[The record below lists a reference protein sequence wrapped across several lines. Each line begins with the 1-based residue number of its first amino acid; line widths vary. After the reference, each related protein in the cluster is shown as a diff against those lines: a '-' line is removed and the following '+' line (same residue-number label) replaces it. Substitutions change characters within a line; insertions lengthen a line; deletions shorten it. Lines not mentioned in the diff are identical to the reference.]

1 MPHATP
7 NRDGDHPTPPAPA
20 RTSTSPA
27 LPPPPDAQAPN
38 HTEAPQ
44 TSTATTGAGNPTS
57 GTSTTRSDSA
67 TSATR
72 SVGPTLGTL
81 ASRASHPASGTPA
94 ARSVR
99 PSLGTL
105 ATRAGNSTSR
115 TPATE
120 ADSATSATSAARPVR
135 PSLGTLATRA
145 GDPASGTPA
154 TGADSATSATSAA
167 RSVGPTLG
175 ALATRSGSPT
185 SGTPAT
191 RSVRPSLGALATR
204 AGNPTSGT
212 PAARSVRPS
221 LGTLATRAGNPTSG
235 TPATGSDS
243 ATSATPATRP
253 VRPSLGTLAT
263 RAGNPTSRTPA
274 AGSDSATSAAP
285 AARAG
290 RRILGT
296 LALTLAFALAT
307 ATGLCLPPPPAYAAT
322 TSPFPGTPARA
333 AAKDP
338 SATVGAQQDHQTTQ
352 GLDQAHVAL
361 IGVPGL
367 EWSDLNPSRN
377 PNLWSLLS
385 QGASASLSTRA
396 VPPPDRGI
404 TCPTAGWLTVSAG
417 QRAGT
422 AGKGC
427 LQPPTPQLTGEAAKI
442 PNWPALTA
450 YQSETGFDAQLGTLG
465 QLVTDNGGKVAAIGP
480 GAALAGA
487 DKSGSI
493 AKYAP
498 TLDAAG
504 DLTPY
509 NLIIMEAADLAT
521 AWTAQPLDEYGVP
534 TPLPAAARQ
543 AAATK
548 ADQQIGALIAKL
560 PPNTTIL
567 VAGISDVSPIAHLHV
582 AIAKGPS
589 PSGRPY
595 DHGYLT
601 ATSTRQDALVTIT
614 DLTATAIQLLGL
626 PAPRQVVGR
635 PWQPNGPSAATP
647 AETVAE
653 LADGDLA
660 SQVLREVRGPFF
672 AVLVTVQLLFYA
684 FAALALRRRRN
695 TAPPTPPGAKPPAT
709 NLPPTEIP
717 STDPSSTDPSSAEHP
732 STQPQPQPVE
742 RPSTERPSTE
752 RPSTERPS
760 TERPSTERP
769 STERPSTERPSTA
782 QAGTSALVS
791 SDGDFANNSRLLKS
805 VQIVAVISGAIP
817 VSTFLAQLV
826 PWWTLPVPMLSVIV
840 TIVAIAGLLTALAF
854 AGPWRA
860 HVLGPLTVV
869 AAVTS
874 LALLIDVMSGSRL
887 QVNAVTGYEPVT
899 GGRFYGFSNIAFA
912 VYATGTILGLAGV
925 AQWLLSRGVSR
936 VVVVAACALYGGLA
950 VFADGWPSWGADF
963 GGVPAFVIGLA
974 VFLILLSG
982 KRVSLLRLL
991 LVGLMG
997 AVLVGALSV
1006 FDWLRPDSQRTHL
1019 GNFVQQIID
1028 GQAWTVV
1035 GRKFSAMIGVT
1046 VGNWSLTL
1054 LSLVALA
1061 FLFLILDR
1069 PSRWGASALG
1079 QAYRLAPTLRAG
1091 LFGALTCA
1099 FVGFLMNDS
1108 GIAIPAMALTVAV
1121 PLTLA
1126 ACVRALQLTTVPED

>member
-1 MPHATP
+1 M
-7 NRDGDHPTPPAPA
+7 
-20 RTSTSPA
+20 
-27 LPPPPDAQAPN
+27 
-38 HTEAPQ
+38 
-44 TSTATTGAGNPTS
+44 
-57 GTSTTRSDSA
+57 
-67 TSATR
+67 
-72 SVGPTLGTL
+72 
-81 ASRASHPASGTPA
+81 
-94 ARSVR
+94 
-99 PSLGTL
+99 
-105 ATRAGNSTSR
+105 
-115 TPATE
+115 
-120 ADSATSATSAARPVR
+120 
-135 PSLGTLATRA
+135 
-145 GDPASGTPA
+145 
-154 TGADSATSATSAA
+154 
-167 RSVGPTLG
+167 
-175 ALATRSGSPT
+175 
-185 SGTPAT
+185 
-191 RSVRPSLGALATR
+191 
-204 AGNPTSGT
+204 
-212 PAARSVRPS
+212 
-221 LGTLATRAGNPTSG
+221 
-235 TPATGSDS
+235 
-243 ATSATPATRP
+243 
-253 VRPSLGTLAT
+253 
-263 RAGNPTSRTPA
+263 
-274 AGSDSATSAAP
+274 
-285 AARAG
+285 
-290 RRILGT
+290 
-296 LALTLAFALAT
+296 
-307 ATGLCLPPPPAYAAT
+307 
-322 TSPFPGTPARA
+322 
-333 AAKDP
+333 
-338 SATVGAQQDHQTTQ
+338 
-352 GLDQAHVAL
+352 
-361 IGVPGL
+361 PGL
-367 EWSDLNPSRN
+367 EWSDLHPSRT
-377 PNLWSLLS
+377 PNLWALIS

-404 TCPTAGWLTVSAG
+404 TCPTTGWLTISAG

-442 PNWPALTA
+442 PNWPTLAA

-465 QLVTDNGGKVAAIGP
+465 QLVTDNGGKVAAIGA

-487 DKSGSI
+487 DRSGNL
-493 AKYAP
+493 AKYTP
-498 TLDAAG
+498 TLDTAG

-521 AWTAQPLDEYGVP
+521 AWTGQPLDEYGVP
-534 TPLPAAARQ
+534 TPLPTTARQ
-543 AAATK
+543 AAVTK

-560 PPNTTIL
+560 PPNTTTL
-567 VAGISDVSPIAHLHV
+567 VAGISDVSPTAHLHV

-589 PSGRPY
+589 PSGQPY

-635 PWQPNGPSAATP
+635 PWQPNGPTSATP

-684 FAALALRRRRN
+684 LAALALRRRRSTPSPHPTADQPRTPSHHGTKPSPLIAN
-695 TAPPTPPGAKPPAT
+695 RTTSSATATLNTPEDTTPPTTNPLKTAKDTTESTTTPPDTATANTTEDRTPPTTDALKLPEQTAPPTSPG
-709 NLPPTEIP
+709 TEP
-717 STDPSSTDPSSAEHP
+717 LSAEP
-732 STQPQPQPVE
+732 LTTQPLTTQPFSAEP
-742 RPSTERPSTE
+742 PSTEHD
-752 RPSTERPS
+752 
-760 TERPSTERP
+760 
-769 STERPSTERPSTA
+769 
-782 QAGTSALVS
+782 GTSPFGTPA
-791 SDGDFANNSRLLKS
+791 GDFASTSKLLKA

-817 VSTFLAQLV
+817 VSTFLTQLV
-826 PWWTLPVPMLSVIV
+826 PWWSLPVPMLSVIV
-840 TIVAIAGLLTALAF
+840 TIVAIAGLITALAF

-874 LALLIDVMSGSRL
+874 LALLIDVMSGSKL

-925 AQWLLSRGVSR
+925 AQWLLGRGVSR
-936 VVVVAACALYGGLA
+936 VVVVAVCALYGGLA
-950 VFADGWPSWGADF
+950 IFADGWPSWGADF

-991 LVGLMG
+991 LVGLVG
-997 AVLVGALSV
+997 AVFVGALSV
-1006 FDWLRPDSQRTHL
+1006 FDWLRPDAQRTHL
-1019 GNFVQQIID
+1019 GNFVQQVID

-1061 FLFLILDR
+1061 FLFLVLNR

-1126 ACVRALQLTTVPED
+1126 ACVRALQLTTPNWH

>member
-1 MPHATP
+1 MPHAAP
-7 NRDGDHPTPPAPA
+7 NREGDHPTPPAPVRVSTRPALQPTSEA
-20 RTSTSPA
+20 RTPRHA
-27 LPPPPDAQAPN
+27 G
-38 HTEAPQ
+38 APQ
-44 TSTATTGAGNPTS
+44 PST
-57 GTSTTRSDSA
+57 
-67 TSATR
+67 
-72 SVGPTLGTL
+72 PTLSTPATPKGSPTPDTP
-81 ASRASHPASGTPA
+81 ASRPT
-94 ARSVR
+94 
-99 PSLGTL
+99 LGTL
-105 ATRAGNSTSR
+105 ATRAGRR
-115 TPATE
+115 TP
-120 ADSATSATSAARPVR
+120 D
-135 PSLGTLATRA
+135 
-145 GDPASGTPA
+145 TPA
-154 TGADSATSATSAA
+154 G
-167 RSVGPTLG
+167 RRTLG
-175 ALATRSGSPT
+175 ALA
-185 SGTPAT
+185 
-191 RSVRPSLGALATR
+191 
-204 AGNPTSGT
+204 
-212 PAARSVRPS
+212 
-221 LGTLATRAGNPTSG
+221 
-235 TPATGSDS
+235 
-243 ATSATPATRP
+243 
-253 VRPSLGTLAT
+253 
-263 RAGNPTSRTPA
+263 
-274 AGSDSATSAAP
+274 
-285 AARAG
+285 
-290 RRILGT
+290 
-296 LALTLAFALAT
+296 LTLPLGLTLGLAT
-307 ATGLCLPPPPAYAAT
+307 ATGLCLPPSPAYAAT
-322 TSPFPGTPARA
+322 TSPSPGTPARA

-338 SATVGAQQDHQTTQ
+338 SITAAQQQQTPQ

-367 EWSDLNPSRN
+367 EWSDLNPSRT

-487 DKSGSI
+487 DKSGNI

-560 PPNTTIL
+560 PPNTTTL
-567 VAGISDVSPIAHLHV
+567 VAGIADVSPLAHLHV

-635 PWQPNGPSAATP
+635 PWQPNGPTAAAP

-684 FAALALRRRRN
+684 FAALALRRRRD
-695 TAPPTPPGAKPPAT
+695 TAFPTPPGTKPPAT

-717 STDPSSTDPSSAEHP
+717 PTNLPSAEIPPTDPSSAEHP
-732 STQPQPQPVE
+732 SSQPQRVEQPPTE
-742 RPSTERPSTE
+742 PS
-752 RPSTERPS
+752 
-760 TERPSTERP
+760 
-769 STERPSTERPSTA
+769 STA
-782 QAGTSALVS
+782 RAGTSALVS
-791 SDGDFANNSRLLKS
+791 SGGDFASTSKLLRS

-840 TIVAIAGLLTALAF
+840 TIVAIAGLITALAF

-874 LALLIDVMSGSRL
+874 LALLIDVMSGSKL

-912 VYATGTILGLAGV
+912 VYATGTVLGLAGV

-936 VVVVAACALYGGLA
+936 VVVVAVCALYGGLA

-1079 QAYRLAPTLRAG
+1079 QAYRQAPTLRAG

-1126 ACVRALQLTTVPED
+1126 ACVRALQLTTVPGD

>member
-7 NRDGDHPTPPAPA
+7 NRDGAHPTPPAPV
-20 RTSTSPA
+20 RPSTSPA
-27 LPPPPDAQAPN
+27 PQPTSEAQAPKRA
-38 HTEAPQ
+38 EAPRAS
-44 TSTATTGAGNPTS
+44 TPTPSTLATGPSTATTGPGSPTS
-57 GTSTTRSDSA
+57 GPQTARAGSR
-67 TSATR
+67 
-72 SVGPTLGTL
+72 TLGTL
-81 ASRASHPASGTPA
+81 ATLAGGRTLS
-94 ARSVR
+94 
-99 PSLGTL
+99 TL
-105 ATRAGNSTSR
+105 ATRAG
-115 TPATE
+115 
-120 ADSATSATSAARPVR
+120 SA
-135 PSLGTLATRA
+135 
-145 GDPASGTPA
+145 
-154 TGADSATSATSAA
+154 
-167 RSVGPTLG
+167 
-175 ALATRSGSPT
+175 
-185 SGTPAT
+185 
-191 RSVRPSLGALATR
+191 
-204 AGNPTSGT
+204 
-212 PAARSVRPS
+212 
-221 LGTLATRAGNPTSG
+221 TSG
-235 TPATGSDS
+235 TPATGTGNS
-243 ATSATPATRP
+243 TPGTPATRAG
-253 VRPSLGTLAT
+253 SATSGTLAT
-263 RAGNPTSRTPA
+263 GTRSSTSGTPATGRDSSPFGTPATGTGGSTSGTPATPTGSPTSGNPA
-274 AGSDSATSAAP
+274 AGTGSFTSGTPGTSTGSPTSGNSGTPRARGTAGTNGTAGTP
-285 AARAG
+285 RTPRTPCTRAG
-290 RRILGT
+290 KRTLGT
-296 LALTLAFALAT
+296 LALTLALGLAT
-307 ATGLCLPPPPAYAAT
+307 ASGLCLPPPPASAAT
-322 TSPFPGTPARA
+322 TSPSPGTPARA

-338 SATVGAQQDHQTTQ
+338 STTSTAAQQHHRTAQ
-352 GLDQAHVAL
+352 GLDQHHVAL

-367 EWSDLNPSRN
+367 EWSDLNPSRT

-385 QGASASLSTRA
+385 QSASASLSTRA

-427 LQPPTPQLTGEAAKI
+427 LQPPIPQLTGEAAKI
-442 PNWPALTA
+442 PDWPALTA

-487 DKSGSI
+487 DKSGNI

-534 TPLPAAARQ
+534 TPLPPAARQ

-560 PPNTTIL
+560 PPNTTTL

-589 PSGRPY
+589 PNGRPY

-626 PAPRQVVGR
+626 PTPRQVVGR
-635 PWQPNGPSAATP
+635 PWQPNGPTAATP
-647 AETVAE
+647 TETVAE

-684 FAALALRRRRN
+684 FAALALRRRRD
-695 TAPPTPPGAKPPAT
+695 TASPTPPGTKPPTT
-709 NLPPTEIP
+709 NLPSTETPPTNLAATDLPTTETPPNNLPSSDLPPTAIPPTE
-717 STDPSSTDPSSAEHP
+717 PSSAEPSSGEPSSGEHP
-732 STQPQPQPVE
+732 SSQAHPTEQPPTE
-742 RPSTERPSTE
+742 PSP
-752 RPSTERPS
+752 
-760 TERPSTERP
+760 
-769 STERPSTERPSTA
+769 TA
-782 QAGTSALVS
+782 QAGTSAPITS
-791 SDGDFANNSRLLKS
+791 SGDFANTSKLLKS

-840 TIVAIAGLLTALAF
+840 TIVAIAGLITALAF

-869 AAVTS
+869 AAITS
-874 LALLIDVMSGSRL
+874 LALLIDVMSGSKL

-936 VVVVAACALYGGLA
+936 AVVVAACALYGGLA

-1126 ACVRALQLTTVPED
+1126 ACVRALQLTTVPGD

>member
-7 NRDGDHPTPPAPA
+7 NRDGAHLTPASSTTGLTPSRTADATAPRPRSEHPT
-20 RTSTSPA
+20 
-27 LPPPPDAQAPN
+27 
-38 HTEAPQ
+38 
-44 TSTATTGAGNPTS
+44 
-57 GTSTTRSDSA
+57 
-67 TSATR
+67 
-72 SVGPTLGTL
+72 
-81 ASRASHPASGTPA
+81 
-94 ARSVR
+94 
-99 PSLGTL
+99 
-105 ATRAGNSTSR
+105 
-115 TPATE
+115 
-120 ADSATSATSAARPVR
+120 
-135 PSLGTLATRA
+135 
-145 GDPASGTPA
+145 
-154 TGADSATSATSAA
+154 
-167 RSVGPTLG
+167 
-175 ALATRSGSPT
+175 
-185 SGTPAT
+185 
-191 RSVRPSLGALATR
+191 
-204 AGNPTSGT
+204 
-212 PAARSVRPS
+212 
-221 LGTLATRAGNPTSG
+221 
-235 TPATGSDS
+235 
-243 ATSATPATRP
+243 ATPATYA
-253 VRPSLGTLAT
+253 VT
-263 RAGNPTSRTPA
+263 RLTPAHASARSMLQPTSK
-274 AGSDSATSAAP
+274 
-285 AARAG
+285 ARAPK
-290 RRILGT
+290 RTLGT
-296 LALTLAFALAT
+296 LALTLGLAT
-307 ATGLCLPPPPAYAAT
+307 ATCLSLTPPPAAAAV
-322 TSPFPGTPARA
+322 TSPGTSGRA

-338 SATVGAQQDHQTTQ
+338 STTAARQHQQSTQ

-367 EWSDLNPSRN
+367 EWSDLNSSRT

-404 TCPTAGWLTVSAG
+404 TCPAAGWLTISAG

-427 LQPPTPQLTGEAAKI
+427 LQPPIPQPTGEAAKI
-442 PNWPALTA
+442 PDWPALSA

-487 DKSGSI
+487 DKSGNI

-504 DLTPY
+504 DLAPY

-534 TPLPAAARQ
+534 NPLPAAARQ

-560 PPNTTIL
+560 PPNTTTL

-589 PSGRPY
+589 PNGRPY

-635 PWQPNGPSAATP
+635 PWQPNGPTAATP

-653 LADGDLA
+653 LSDGDLA

-684 FAALALRRRRN
+684 FAALALRRRRDTTSPTSPGTKPPSTN
-695 TAPPTPPGAKPPAT
+695 LPPTETPSTTPPPTEASPNASSITDPSATAPPSAKPPSAAEHPPTSPSAT
-709 NLPPTEIP
+709 NLPPTDRP
-717 STDPSSTDPSSAEHP
+717 PTDPSSAEHP
-732 STQPQPQPVE
+732 SSEPSPIKPSSTPQE
-742 RPSTERPSTE
+742 
-752 RPSTERPS
+752 
-760 TERPSTERP
+760 
-769 STERPSTERPSTA
+769 
-782 QAGTSALVS
+782 GTSALDTS
-791 SDGDFANNSRLLKS
+791 GGDFASSSKLLKS

-840 TIVAIAGLLTALAF
+840 TIVAIAGLITALAF

-874 LALLIDVMSGSRL
+874 LALLIDVMTGSKL

-925 AQWLLSRGVSR
+925 AQWLLGRGVSR

-991 LVGLMG
+991 LVGLVG
-997 AVLVGALSV
+997 AAFVGALSV

-1079 QAYRLAPTLRAG
+1079 QAYRLTPALRAG

-1126 ACVRALQLTTVPED
+1126 ACVRALQLTTVPME

>member
-1 MPHATP
+1 M
-7 NRDGDHPTPPAPA
+7 
-20 RTSTSPA
+20 
-27 LPPPPDAQAPN
+27 
-38 HTEAPQ
+38 
-44 TSTATTGAGNPTS
+44 
-57 GTSTTRSDSA
+57 
-67 TSATR
+67 
-72 SVGPTLGTL
+72 
-81 ASRASHPASGTPA
+81 
-94 ARSVR
+94 
-99 PSLGTL
+99 
-105 ATRAGNSTSR
+105 
-115 TPATE
+115 
-120 ADSATSATSAARPVR
+120 
-135 PSLGTLATRA
+135 
-145 GDPASGTPA
+145 
-154 TGADSATSATSAA
+154 
-167 RSVGPTLG
+167 
-175 ALATRSGSPT
+175 
-185 SGTPAT
+185 
-191 RSVRPSLGALATR
+191 
-204 AGNPTSGT
+204 
-212 PAARSVRPS
+212 
-221 LGTLATRAGNPTSG
+221 
-235 TPATGSDS
+235 
-243 ATSATPATRP
+243 
-253 VRPSLGTLAT
+253 
-263 RAGNPTSRTPA
+263 
-274 AGSDSATSAAP
+274 
-285 AARAG
+285 
-290 RRILGT
+290 
-296 LALTLAFALAT
+296 
-307 ATGLCLPPPPAYAAT
+307 
-322 TSPFPGTPARA
+322 
-333 AAKDP
+333 
-338 SATVGAQQDHQTTQ
+338 
-352 GLDQAHVAL
+352 
-361 IGVPGL
+361 PGL
-367 EWSDLNPSRN
+367 EWSDLNPSRT
-377 PNLWSLLS
+377 PHLWSLLN

-404 TCPTAGWLTVSAG
+404 TCPTAGWLTISAG

-442 PNWPALTA
+442 PGWPALSA

-487 DKSGSI
+487 DKSGNI

-548 ADQQIGALIAKL
+548 ADQQIGALIAKV
-560 PPNTTIL
+560 PPNTTTL
-567 VAGISDVSPIAHLHV
+567 VAGISDVSAIAHLHV

-589 PSGRPY
+589 PNGRPY

-635 PWQPNGPSAATP
+635 PWQPNGPTAAAP

-684 FAALALRRRRN
+684 FAALALRRRRD
-695 TAPPTPPGAKPPAT
+695 TTSPTPPGTRPPSTNPPPTEPSPSASSITDPSATEPPSAQSPSAAEHPSTSPSAT
-709 NLPPTEIP
+709 NLPPTG
-717 STDPSSTDPSSAEHP
+717 PSSAEHP
-732 STQPQPQPVE
+732 SIK
-742 RPSTERPSTE
+742 PSP
-752 RPSTERPS
+752 
-760 TERPSTERP
+760 
-769 STERPSTERPSTA
+769 TA
-782 QAGTSALVS
+782 QDGTSAPGTPG
-791 SDGDFANNSRLLKS
+791 GDFASSSKLLKS

-826 PWWTLPVPMLSVIV
+826 PWWSLPVPMLSVIV
-840 TIVAIAGLLTALAF
+840 TIVAIAGLITALAF

-874 LALLIDVMSGSRL
+874 LALLIDVMTGSKL

-991 LVGLMG
+991 LVGLVG
-997 AVLVGALSV
+997 AAFVGALSV

-1019 GNFVQQIID
+1019 GNFVQQVID

-1079 QAYRLAPTLRAG
+1079 QAYRVAPTLRAG

-1126 ACVRALQLTTVPED
+1126 ACVRALQLTTVPME